1 MRQRPE
7 RAGVAD
13 LRTITEVSPLV
24 RSGAVSPVD
33 LVTSCLAEAAE
44 RSSLNAFVTLM
55 GDSALDEAKKAQED
69 IHAGRY
75 RGPLHGIP
83 IAVKDL
89 IDVAGTRTTSGSAI
103 PTEPSSSDAVVIQ
116 QLRRAGAIVIGKTN
130 LHEFAFGTTSEETAF
145 GAVVNPL
152 DATRS
157 AGGSSG
163 GSAAALAAGMAFG
176 ALGTDTGGS
185 IRIPSAAC
193 GTVGLKAGFGE
204 ISCEGVVPLCVTL
217 DHVGPMTRSVPD
229 AALMYSVLTSSTAGT
244 EADEPSRRLRFG
256 IPRGYFGEF
265 LDEGTAQAIERVASA
280 LRAAGH
286 TVSDV
291 TIADAAW
298 TPHVY
303 LHVCLP
309 EASWYHA
316 PWMEKHASSYSPGVY
331 IRLELGRYVLA
342 EDYVRAM
349 QLREGLTRRVEAALD
364 GCDALLLG
372 TMPTGAT
379 PLGATTVEI
388 DGRKEPVRAAM
399 LRLTQLFNLT
409 GHPALALPAGTGS
422 DGLPRSVQLVGHKG
436 RTPQLLQA
444 GAVVAAL
451 A

>member
-1 MRQRPE
+1 MRPHRGTTDVP
-7 RAGVAD
+7 D
-13 LRTITEVSPLV
+13 LRTITQVAPLV

-33 LVTSCLAEAAE
+33 LVTACLVDAEA
-44 RSSLNAFVTLM
+44 RSSLNAFITLM
-55 GDSALDEAKKAQED
+55 GDSALAEARRAQED

-103 PTEPSSSDAVVIQ
+103 PVEPSSSDAIAVQ

-185 IRIPSAAC
+185 VRIPSAAC
-193 GTVGLKAGFGE
+193 GTVGLKPGFGE

-217 DHVGPMTRSVPD
+217 DHVGPMARSVPD
-229 AALMYSVLTSSTAGT
+229 VALMYSALTPSSVGT
-244 EADEPSRRLRFG
+244 EPPEPSRRLRFG
-256 IPRGYFGEF
+256 IPRGYFDEF
-265 LDEGTAQAIERVASA
+265 LDDDTAKAIESVAST
-280 LRAAGH
+280 LRSAGH
-286 TVSDV
+286 IVSDV

-303 LHVCLP
+303 LHLCLP

-349 QLREGLTRRVEAALD
+349 QLREGLTMRVDAALD

-379 PLGATTVEI
+379 LLGATTVEI
-388 DGRKEPVRAAM
+388 GGRKEPVRAAM
-399 LRLTQLFNLT
+399 LRLTQLFNIT
-409 GHPALALPAGTGS
+409 GHPALALPAGTGR

-436 RTPQLLQA
+436 RTLELLHA
-444 GAVVAAL
+444 GVAASRM
-451 A
+451 

>member
-1 MRQRPE
+1 
-7 RAGVAD
+7 
-13 LRTITEVSPLV
+13 
-24 RSGAVSPVD
+24 VD
-33 LVTSCLAEAAE
+33 LVTACLAEAEA
-44 RSSLNAFVTLM
+44 RSSLNAFITLM
-55 GDSALDEAKKAQED
+55 AESALDEARRAQEE
-69 IHAGRY
+69 IHGGRY

-89 IDVAGTRTTSGSAI
+89 IDVAGTRTTSGAAL
-103 PTEPSSSDAVVIQ
+103 PVEPSASDAVVIE
-116 QLRRAGAIVIGKTN
+116 QLRRAGAVVIGKTN

-145 GAVVNPL
+145 GPVVNPL

-185 IRIPSAAC
+185 VRIPSAAC
-193 GTVGLKAGFGE
+193 GTVGLKPGFGE
-204 ISCEGVVPLCVTL
+204 VSCEGVVPLCVTL
-217 DHVGPMTRSVPD
+217 DHVGPMARSVD
-229 AALMYSVLTSSTAGT
+229 DVALMYSALTPSSLAQQT
-244 EADEPSRRLRFG
+244 EEPSRHLRFG
-256 IPRGYFGEF
+256 RPRGYFDEF
-265 LDEGTAQAIERVASA
+265 LDDGTSEAIDSVASA
-280 LRAAGH
+280 LKDAGH

-291 TIADAAW
+291 EIADAAW

-303 LHVCLP
+303 LHLCLP

-331 IRLELGRYVLA
+331 VRLELGRYVLA

-349 QLREGLTRRVEAALD
+349 QLRHGLTARVEAALD

-379 PLGATTVEI
+379 QLGATTIEI
-388 DGRKEPVRAAM
+388 DGRKEPIRAAM
-399 LRLTQLFNLT
+399 LRLTQLFNIT
-409 GHPALALPAGTGS
+409 GHPALALPAGRGS

-436 RTPQLLQA
+436 RTPHLLQA

>member
-1 MRQRPE
+1 
-7 RAGVAD
+7 
-13 LRTITEVSPLV
+13 
-24 RSGAVSPVD
+24 VD
-33 LVTSCLAEAAE
+33 LVTACLAEAEA
-44 RSSLNAFVTLM
+44 RSSLNAFITLM
-55 GDSALDEAKKAQED
+55 AESALDEARRAEEE
-69 IHAGRY
+69 IHGGRY

-89 IDVAGTRTTSGSAI
+89 IDVAGTRTTSGAAL
-103 PTEPSSSDAVVIQ
+103 PVEPSASDAVVIE
-116 QLRRAGAIVIGKTN
+116 QLRRAGAVVIGKTN

-145 GAVVNPL
+145 GPVVNPL

-185 IRIPSAAC
+185 VRIPSAAC
-193 GTVGLKAGFGE
+193 GTVGLKPGFGE
-204 ISCEGVVPLCVTL
+204 VSCEGVVPLCVTL
-217 DHVGPMTRSVPD
+217 DHVGPMARSVD
-229 AALMYSVLTSSTAGT
+229 DVALMYSALTPSSLAQQT
-244 EADEPSRRLRFG
+244 EEPSRHLRFG
-256 IPRGYFGEF
+256 RPRGYFDEF
-265 LDEGTAQAIERVASA
+265 LDDGTSEAIDSVASA
-280 LRAAGH
+280 LKDAGH
-286 TVSDV
+286 SVSDV
-291 TIADAAW
+291 EIADAAW

-303 LHVCLP
+303 LHLCLP

-331 IRLELGRYVLA
+331 VRLELGRYVLA

-349 QLREGLTRRVEAALD
+349 QLRHGLTARVEAALD

-379 PLGATTVEI
+379 QRGATTIEI
-388 DGRKEPVRAAM
+388 DGRKEPIRAAM
-399 LRLTQLFNLT
+399 LRLTQLFNIT
-409 GHPALALPAGTGS
+409 GHPALALPAGRGS

-436 RTPQLLQA
+436 RTPHLLHA

>member
-1 MRQRPE
+1 
-7 RAGVAD
+7 VAD
-13 LRTITEVSPLV
+13 LRTITEVAPLV

-33 LVTSCLAEAAE
+33 LVTACLAEADS
-44 RSSLNAFVTLM
+44 RSSLNAFITLM
-55 GDSALDEAKKAQED
+55 RDSALEEARKAQEE
-69 IHAGRY
+69 IHGGRY

-103 PTEPSSSDAVVIQ
+103 PIEPSSSDAVVVG
-116 QLRRAGAIVIGKTN
+116 QLRRAGAIIIGKTN

-145 GAVVNPL
+145 GPVVNPL
-152 DATRS
+152 DLTRS

-217 DHVGPMTRSVPD
+217 DHVGPMARSVRD
-229 AALMYSVLTSSTAGT
+229 TALMYAALTPSTVAT
-244 EADEPSRRLRFG
+244 EPEEPSRRLRFG
-256 IPRGYFGEF
+256 ILRGYFDEF
-265 LDEGTAQAIERVASA
+265 LDEGTARAIERVASA
-280 LRAAGH
+280 LRGAGH

-291 TIADAAW
+291 TIPDAAW

-316 PWMEKHASSYSPGVY
+316 PWMEKHASRYSPGVY

-349 QLREGLTRRVEAALD
+349 RLREGLTMRVEAALE

-379 PLGATTVEI
+379 LLGATTVGVG
-388 DGRKEPVRAAM
+388 GRKEPIRAAM

-422 DGLPRSVQLVGHKG
+422 DGLPRSVQLVGRKG
-436 RTPQLLQA
+436 RTPALLQA
-444 GAVVAAL
+444 GGAVAAL